1 MVSCSVYC
9 PWVFVLVFLPCVL
22 TVACAGLLFWCLT
35 SPVMSYVNMIG
46 VVFIV
51 ALLVVGVIV
60 VLLVVGW
67 KCGMLRAPMVTLRVG
82 SVC

>member
-1 MVSCSVYC
+1 MSSTPVAYFDITAQF
-9 PWVFVLVFLPCVL
+9 VFVFLPCVL

-35 SPVMSYVNMIG
+35 CPVMSYVNVIG

-51 ALLVVGVIV
+51 VLLVVGVIV

-67 KCGMLRAPMVTLRVG
+67 M
-82 SVC
+82 